1 MHRKAFGE
9 GEITALLQT
18 PSWISGG
25 HFVEGN
31 GGQGSNKGGEW
42 ESLGIIP
49 LSTIHGS
56 ATAYDQG
63 TRTPACLFIAH

>member
-31 GGQGSNKGGEW
+31 GGQGRNKGGSG
-42 ESLGIIP
+42 SL
-49 LSTIHGS
+49 
-56 ATAYDQG
+56 
-63 TRTPACLFIAH
+63 